1 MTVLAVA
8 CQQLSGVALAH
19 GYMDV
24 SHFKHNV
31 RAEFD
36 QPNVLLILIVSV
48 IVVSFSNTRMRQTY
62 PPGPLNNE
70 SMILDIYIFLLCALP
85 EFLASRGRGHTLERM
100 CALEIFRAERK
111 PQTRGA
117 RWSCEGVRTNTI
129 L

>member
-1 MTVLAVA
+1 MTNLWEWLQVHMGRPQQECLKKRTLRVGMTVLAVA
-8 CQQLSGVALAH
+8 CQLLSRVALAH

-48 IVVSFSNTRMRQTY
+48 IVVSFSNTRMGQTY

-70 SMILDIYIFLLCALP
+70 NMILDIYNFS
-85 EFLASRGRGHTLERM
+85 F
-100 CALEIFRAERK
+100 
-111 PQTRGA
+111 
-117 RWSCEGVRTNTI
+117 VRTARI
-129 L
+129 LSESRQAAHP